1 MGPLLTYSNVSNRER
16 KKMIKGKKERRAS
29 QPMSWQQI
37 HLQPRRRWPN
47 VQSRED
53 PRASFFRVLSRLCV
67 CWGARYHD
75 GPENKSSRTLFIYNK
90 RYTGEKK
97 KSDGIQIS
105 SMTGA
110 ERNAGGAR
118 VVIITPPTYCAAVD
132 ISPETNTTHN
142 SDRFS
147 SFSSFLRRPA
157 SRREKVKS

>member
-1 MGPLLTYSNVSNRER
+1 
-16 KKMIKGKKERRAS
+16 
-29 QPMSWQQI
+29 
-37 HLQPRRRWPN
+37 
-47 VQSRED
+47 
-53 PRASFFRVLSRLCV
+53 
-67 CWGARYHD
+67 
-75 GPENKSSRTLFIYNK
+75 
-90 RYTGEKK
+90 
-97 KSDGIQIS
+97 
-105 SMTGA
+105 MTGA